1 MTMDLDAQDAP
12 PRSDLELVVL
22 LDDDGRPCGTALKA
36 DVHTRTTPLH
46 LAFSCWVV
54 DPAGR
59 VLLTR
64 RAESKRTWPGIWTN
78 AFCGHPGPGEPPE
91 AALGRRARQELG
103 TRVTGVRVVLPD
115 FRYEATMADGTR
127 ENEVCPVFLAG
138 LADDHL
144 DPDPDE
150 VAEWRWTTVD
160 DLVADVAAGA
170 GTYSPWALLQL
181 GQLIDAGCLARPGS
195 APLS

>member
-1 MTMDLDAQDAP
+1 MSPGAHDPAA
-12 PRSDLELVVL
+12 SDVELVVL
-22 LDDDGRPCGTALKA
+22 LDDDGRPCGTAPKA

-54 DPAGR
+54 DPGGR

-103 TRVTGVRVVLPD
+103 TQVTGVRVVLPD

-127 ENEVCPVFLAG
+127 ENEVCPVFLAE
-138 LADDHL
+138 LADGRL
-144 DPDPDE
+144 APDPDE
-150 VAEWRWTTVD
+150 VAEWRWTSVD
-160 DLVADVAAGA
+160 DLLADVAADVA

-181 GQLIDAGCLARPGS
+181 GQLLDAGCLTRPGS
-195 APLS
+195 GAVS